1 MRSNGNMK
9 PTKKKK
15 AMSNQA
21 RFVFGGVIGVAIS
34 VPIFGGIDSAPVKAI
49 LMIAFAGI
57 MGYAQVIAGKIR
69 PAPASSLA
77 GRLLEEYSQ
86 WRPELLRSSSIPSH
100 EITFRPIASADVQNL
115 FRC

>member
-1 MRSNGNMK
+1 MK

-15 AMSNQA
+15 PMSNQA

-57 MGYAQVIAGKIR
+57 MGYAQVIAGKDTAGARKFTRWAIIGGI
-69 PAPASSLA
+69 LA
-77 GRLLEEYSQ
+77 MAAGIVAFLLY
-86 WRPELLRSSSIPSH
+86 
-100 EITFRPIASADVQNL
+100 T
-115 FRC
+115 